1 MSVIGD
7 LSDFDPG
14 DLITVLGLLGKSG
27 KLRLTRGESEGM
39 VVFRGGKIIYA
50 ASSSFRE
57 NLGSMLLSRNLIDE
71 AQLVAA
77 LEQQHKSAEEK
88 RLGNILIETGALSV
102 EALESVLRDQVSR
115 VLSEFI
121 PWSVGGFRFD
131 TMEIADHGEVELP
144 TGDLLAPFGLSTD
157 HVLLEAAQRL
167 DEGAPMEET
176 APRVEEI
183 GPQPMDEVAVEVV
196 APEPT
201 ADSVSLGALV
211 TEIHSPEFKGES
223 LQELM
228 QLSERSFGRCVLFSA
243 RKAGFRPIAHFGV
256 DSGSELVANSILD
269 FVIPRNHPGILNQSA
284 EKRRTVMATLPVGKG
299 DEELM
304 KALGGATETKSI
316 AEPLIVRDEVVLVLY
331 GDRIRDGLQTG
342 WIEEIETHLRELAQA
357 IQADIAHDLAVHGTG
372 PEAKGN

>member
-183 GPQPMDEVAVEVV
+183 GPQPDPDDE
-196 APEPT
+196 
-201 ADSVSLGALV
+201 
-211 TEIHSPEFKGES
+211 
-223 LQELM
+223 
-228 QLSERSFGRCVLFSA
+228 
-243 RKAGFRPIAHFGV
+243 
-256 DSGSELVANSILD
+256 
-269 FVIPRNHPGILNQSA
+269 
-284 EKRRTVMATLPVGKG
+284 
-299 DEELM
+299 
-304 KALGGATETKSI
+304 GGAT
-316 AEPLIVRDEVVLVLY
+316 
-331 GDRIRDGLQTG
+331 
-342 WIEEIETHLRELAQA
+342 
-357 IQADIAHDLAVHGTG
+357 
-372 PEAKGN
+372 